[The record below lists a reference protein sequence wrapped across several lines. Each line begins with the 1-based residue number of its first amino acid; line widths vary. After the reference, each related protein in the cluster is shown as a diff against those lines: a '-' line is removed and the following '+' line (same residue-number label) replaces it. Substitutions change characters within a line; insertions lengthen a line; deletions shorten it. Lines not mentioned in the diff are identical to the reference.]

1 MPYGAGRAD
10 EGVCLLVRMG
20 PYRILLDC
28 GLQDISPL
36 IVDADRSLP
45 ADLVLCTHAHP
56 DHAKGLMALHQA
68 FPQLPIYASEVTAE
82 LLPFN
87 WPELDPAEIPP
98 FCQALPWRSPIEFK
112 EGLTA
117 ELWPAGHLP
126 GASAFLLT
134 YTTPQRSYTV
144 FYTGDCFLSHSRL
157 VEGFP
162 LEELRGLRPDVLILE
177 GSYGTSRHPRRRQQ
191 ENQVAE
197 RVSQAIA
204 EGFSVLLPTPT
215 LGLGQELLMLLRSH
229 HHFTGRDINI
239 WVSGTVADACDAY
252 IQLLP
257 HLPTTVQ
264 NFAQHQP
271 LFWDERVRPR
281 VRRLQGGDSLH
292 PSEVLSAAHL
302 QPPCIILTDATAD
315 LSEYCRP
322 DNGPWLLLLPQQLA
336 TTSTAESGRS

>member
-1 MPYGAGRAD
+1 MVELECLPYGAGHAD

-20 PYRILLDC
+20 PHRILLDC

-56 DHAKGLMALHQA
+56 DHAKGLLDLHQV
-68 FPQLPIYASEVTAE
+68 FPQLPIYASEVTTE

-87 WPELDPAEIPP
+87 WPELAPAEIPF
-98 FCQALPWRSPIEFK
+98 FCQALPWRSPIELQ

-126 GASAFLLT
+126 GAAAFLLT

-144 FYTGDCFLSHSRL
+144 FYTGDCFLSNSRL

-162 LEELRGLRPDVLILE
+162 LEELRGLRPDVLIVE

-204 EGFSVLLPTPT
+204 EGYSVLLPTPT

-239 WVSGTVADACDAY
+239 WVSGTVAAACDAY

-257 HLPTTVQ
+257 HLPTT
-264 NFAQHQP
+264 
-271 LFWDERVRPR
+271 
-281 VRRLQGGDSLH
+281 
-292 PSEVLSAAHL
+292 
-302 QPPCIILTDATAD
+302 
-315 LSEYCRP
+315 
-322 DNGPWLLLLPQQLA
+322 
-336 TTSTAESGRS
+336 